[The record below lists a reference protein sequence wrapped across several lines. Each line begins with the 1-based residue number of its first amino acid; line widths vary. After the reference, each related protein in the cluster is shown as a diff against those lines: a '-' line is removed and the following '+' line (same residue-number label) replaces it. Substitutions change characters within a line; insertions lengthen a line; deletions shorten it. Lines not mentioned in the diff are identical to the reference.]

1 MEVQTQ
7 IFSLIGV
14 AEDQQKAVK
23 AVLDGLIAERA
34 ALAQERVTLLQQTD
48 NIHALQSQALHAGA
62 TAASNTVKQ
71 AVKTAFE
78 NAATDAIST
87 MIDASAPAIEKF
99 SIAAGASS
107 LVLTAAAKTMTTAT
121 GTFAQYAQWFRVR
134 ALVGV
139 VLLGVAL
146 LGTIYGIARLTLPN
160 AGQVD
165 ALNAQIVTAQA
176 TLDKLNKLGARA
188 DFATCDDNGKS
199 RLCIRID
206 KAAEVYGKNKKGES
220 YRIIAGY

>member
-1 MEVQTQ
+1 MEIQTQ
-7 IFSLIGV
+7 IFSLMSV
-14 AEDQQKAVK
+14 AEEQQKAVK
-23 AVLDGLIAERA
+23 AVLDGVIAERV
-34 ALAQERVTLLQQTD
+34 ALAQERATLLQQTD
-48 NIHALQSQALHAGA
+48 NIHALQSQALHTGA

-78 NAATDAIST
+78 NAALDAAAT
-87 MIDASAPAIEKF
+87 MTAASAPAIEKF
-99 SIAAGASS
+99 NIAAGKSS
-107 LVLTAAAKTMTTAT
+107 AALTATAKTMTTAT
-121 GTFAQYAQWFRVR
+121 GTLAKTAQWFGVR
-134 ALVGV
+134 ALLGV

-146 LGTIYGIARLTLPN
+146 LGTVYGIAWLTLPN

-165 ALNAQIVTAQA
+165 ALNAEIATAQA

-188 DFATCDDNGKS
+188 DFGTCDDKGKS

-206 KAAEVYGKNKKGES
+206 KAAEGYGKNKKGES